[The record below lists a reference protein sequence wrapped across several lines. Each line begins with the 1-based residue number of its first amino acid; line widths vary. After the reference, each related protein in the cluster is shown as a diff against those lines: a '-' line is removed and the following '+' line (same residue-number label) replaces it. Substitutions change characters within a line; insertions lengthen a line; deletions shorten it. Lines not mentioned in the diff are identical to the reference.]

1 MKDAT
6 REGLHVKNK
15 KEEKESVTEEE
26 EELFWNLNLL
36 GMSTAKSLLNTV
48 YFYNGKLFG
57 LRGGEHRS
65 LVLTNFEVGSN
76 FVKFEENSCKTFHGG
91 LTDLKY
97 IPKVVK
103 HICHPL
109 GETHE
114 RCLVEMYKLYIGLV
128 QTIGKDCN
136 AFYFRP
142 SKSKLRFEKAPVGIN
157 KLNDILPEM
166 CKAAGLKRKTSH
178 CLCVNCASSL
188 FNAGVEEK
196 LIRERT
202 GHRSDSLFKYEKP
215 SKEKI
220 TEVSSVLGPS
230 TSATEVKISEEKDL
244 SCLTSSDAQDVVSA
258 GPLNSCSFANCS
270 VKIKVQYLQ

>member
-65 LVLTNFEVGSN
+65 LVLTNFEVGFN

-109 GETHE
+109 GERHE
-114 RCLVEMYKLYIGLV
+114 CTNYI
-128 QTIGKDCN
+128 
-136 AFYFRP
+136 
-142 SKSKLRFEKAPVGIN
+142 
-157 KLNDILPEM
+157 
-166 CKAAGLKRKTSH
+166 
-178 CLCVNCASSL
+178 
-188 FNAGVEEK
+188 
-196 LIRERT
+196 
-202 GHRSDSLFKYEKP
+202 
-215 SKEKI
+215 
-220 TEVSSVLGPS
+220 LG
-230 TSATEVKISEEKDL
+230 
-244 SCLTSSDAQDVVSA
+244 
-258 GPLNSCSFANCS
+258 
-270 VKIKVQYLQ
+270 